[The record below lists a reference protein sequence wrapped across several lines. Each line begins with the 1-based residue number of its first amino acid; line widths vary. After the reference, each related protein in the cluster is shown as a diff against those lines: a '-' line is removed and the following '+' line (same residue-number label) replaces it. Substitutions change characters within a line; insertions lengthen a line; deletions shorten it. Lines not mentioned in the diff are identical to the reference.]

1 MKPKILL
8 VDDEIPIITLLQYN
22 VEKAGFQ
29 TDIAQTGPEALDK
42 AINNT
47 YALIILDIML
57 PGIEG
62 TEVCRQ
68 LRERNIDTPILMLTA
83 KGSESDKVTG
93 LDIGADDYLTK
104 PFSPREMIARVQ
116 AILRRVTEQVDT
128 NQAICMGQLTI
139 FPNQYEAKINGDTL
153 DFTRKEFD
161 LLLYLA
167 ENKGLVLSR
176 EQLLNAIWD
185 YAFEGSTRIVD
196 VHISHL
202 REKIEANAKKP
213 RFIQTIH
220 GLGYKM
226 VSVP

>member
-139 FPNQYEAKINGDTL
+139 FPNQYEAKINGDIL

-167 ENKGLVLSR
+167 ENQGLVLSR

-202 REKIEANAKKP
+202 REKIEADAKKP

-220 GLGYKM
+220 GFGYKM

>member
-22 VEKAGFQ
+22 IEKAGFK

-68 LRERNIDTPILMLTA
+68 LRERNINTPILMLTA

-116 AILRRVTEQVDT
+116 AILRRVTEQVET
-128 NQAICMGQLTI
+128 NQAIYLGQLTI
-139 FPNQYEAKINGDTL
+139 FPNQYEAKINGDIL

-202 REKIEANAKKP
+202 REKIEADAKKP

-220 GLGYKM
+220 GFGYKM

>member
-104 PFSPREMIARVQ
+104 SFSPREVIARVQ

-139 FPNQYEAKINGDTL
+139 FPNQYEAKINGDIL

-167 ENKGLVLSR
+167 ENQGLVLSR

-202 REKIEANAKKP
+202 REKIEADAKKP

-220 GLGYKM
+220 GFGYKM

>member
-128 NQAICMGQLTI
+128 NHAICMGQLTI
-139 FPNQYEAKINGDTL
+139 FPNQYEAKINGDIL

-202 REKIEANAKKP
+202 REKIEADAKKP

-220 GLGYKM
+220 GFGYKM

>member
-1 MKPKILL
+1 MKQKILL
-8 VDDEIPIITLLQYN
+8 VDDEIPIITLLKYN

-29 TDIAQTGPEALDK
+29 TAIANTGTEALEK

-68 LRERNIDTPILMLTA
+68 LRERKIDTPILMLTA
-83 KGSESDKVTG
+83 KGSESDKVIG

-116 AILRRVTEQVDT
+116 AILRRTTEKIDIEQTIHVG
-128 NQAICMGQLTI
+128 NLTI
-139 FPNQYEAKINGDTL
+139 SPQLYEAKINEKDL
-153 DFTRKEFD
+153 QFTRKEFD

-185 YAFEGSTRIVD
+185 YDFEGNTRIVD

-202 REKIEANAKKP
+202 REKIEPDIKNP
-213 RFIQTIH
+213 SFIQTIH
-220 GLGYKM
+220 GFGYKM